1 MNLPLPFISTA
12 CTASM
17 VRTVL
22 ATLAA
27 LPMAACSLAGDI
39 RPYAPLE
46 PMPLAAAP
54 VNSAAPGAIYAAGG
68 NAGGLQLYGDRR
80 AREVGDLLTIVLLE
94 NTTAQARATTSVS
107 KESELSIGSP
117 NLFGAPVT
125 LGGKDI
131 LSASANGS
139 RDFAGSGNTA
149 QSNRLAGNL
158 TVQVVQRLA
167 NGNLVVSGQKNI
179 RLNQGDELV
188 QVQGIVRPA
197 DISADNTIA
206 SSKVAQ
212 ARIAYGGRGA
222 VAQSNAMSWLGRF
235 FNSALA
241 PF

>member
-1 MNLPLPFISTA
+1 MTPALF
-12 CTASM
+12 
-17 VRTVL
+17 RTCL
-22 ATLAA
+22 SALAA
-27 LPMAACSLAGDI
+27 LPLAACTLAGDV
-39 RPYAPLE
+39 RPYPALT
-46 PMPLAAAP
+46 P
-54 VNSAAPGAIYAAGG
+54 VQPVVAQSTVPTAGAIYAVGG

-80 AREVGDLLTIVLLE
+80 ARDVGDLLTIVLLE
-94 NTTAQARATTSVS
+94 NTTAQANASTSVS
-107 KESELSIGSP
+107 KESDLSIGSP

-139 RDFAGSGNTA
+139 RDFSGSGNTA

-158 TVQVVQRLA
+158 TVQVVQRLP

-188 QVQGIVRPA
+188 QLQGIVRPA
-197 DISADNTIA
+197 DISPDNTIA
-206 SSKVAQ
+206 SSKVAE

-235 FNSALA
+235 FNSAFA